1 MNYILKKIEKKI
13 FINNFFF
20 LLIKKEKL
28 FFLKNFYYYNLQFNK
43 YSIYILK
50 KFMKEN
56 GFIK

>member
-20 LLIKKEKL
+20 LIIKKEKI
-28 FFLKNFYYYNLQFNK
+28 FFYKNFFFFNLQFNK
-43 YSIYILK
+43 NSINILK
-50 KFMKEN
+50 KYIKEN